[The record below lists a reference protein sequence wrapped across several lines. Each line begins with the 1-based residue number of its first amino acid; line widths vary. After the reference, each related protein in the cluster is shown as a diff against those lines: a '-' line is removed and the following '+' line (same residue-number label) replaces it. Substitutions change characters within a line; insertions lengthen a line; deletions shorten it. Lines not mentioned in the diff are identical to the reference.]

1 MHMKTKGTLRGRNA
15 SSALA
20 SPPEQI
26 TRLLLLF
33 TNTLD
38 HLYGIGKYHIPFT
51 CAETHRNIERRA
63 LVVASACM
71 SWVHNCLSWHHRA
84 FQGDPHLNV
93 KSTQAATG
101 PLSRDTCI
109 PEGLFGLRW
118 KACVRV
124 NRFENLSKGCLYR
137 GYLLCDIFFLP
148 YYPAWFQT
156 VWILGMC
163 TVCGQKI
170 DWKSHN
176 IILQS
181 KITQYTKIKKIS
193 TTCKGKDNWQITTT
207 WWSRCWDY
215 QTKTLKQL
223 FKVNT
228 LDMNGKVEHISRE
241 IKLKK

>member
-1 MHMKTKGTLRGRNA
+1 MPSVRSHVTNGFLSRLFPRSWQARTDIYKFLVPAMHTKTKGTLRGRNA

-148 YYPAWFQT
+148 ISSFF
-156 VWILGMC
+156 IL
-163 TVCGQKI
+163 
-170 DWKSHN
+170 
-176 IILQS
+176 
-181 KITQYTKIKKIS
+181 
-193 TTCKGKDNWQITTT
+193 NWQ
-207 WWSRCWDY
+207 
-215 QTKTLKQL
+215 
-223 FKVNT
+223 
-228 LDMNGKVEHISRE
+228 
-241 IKLKK
+241 